1 MLSLRIKIF
10 KTCMFIFFAFC
21 TGILSCALLI
31 SVDLRHGM
39 ESSLYH
45 WGQKGSFIKS
55 WRACCRDF
63 INGIVL
69 YFWSQIDCYGS
80 FQVNKKSPDLAAVG
94 RSEGLVVAPADP
106 LLRITQLEQNIRFLQ
121 DQHKLMLT
129 SLHQEVEQLR
139 QRNRGK

>member
-1 MLSLRIKIF
+1 MHVHIFRILYRNTVLCPFNILRFEAWYGVFFVSLRP
-10 KTCMFIFFAFC
+10 
-21 TGILSCALLI
+21 
-31 SVDLRHGM
+31 
-39 ESSLYH
+39 
-45 WGQKGSFIKS
+45 KGFLCKEVGH
-55 WRACCRDF
+55 ACCCNF

-69 YFWSQIDCYGS
+69 YFLTQIDCYGS

-139 QRNRGK
+139 QRNRGKQHGDIL

>member
-1 MLSLRIKIF
+1 MHVHIFCILYSNTVLCPFNICRFEAWYGVFFVSLRLKR
-10 KTCMFIFFAFC
+10 
-21 TGILSCALLI
+21 LLYKE
-31 SVDLRHGM
+31 LGH
-39 ESSLYH
+39 
-45 WGQKGSFIKS
+45 
-55 WRACCRDF
+55 ACCCNF
-63 INGIVL
+63 VNGIVL
-69 YFWSQIDCYGS
+69 YFISQIECHGS

-139 QRNRGK
+139 QRNRGKQRGDML